1 MTGRARVKREGKTT
15 QDGET
20 KADRRADGHEEG
32 CINKQTDRQTTRP
45 LALRPRLKLCIDKT
59 PTQYGDLTCPCG
71 TPVEM
76 EEEGRGR
83 GKVKGVR
90 KVQVK
95 RWKKEEERGGEQTGI
110 HRKGRH
116 LEVNRREEEGGQVK
130 EEVSLRVRR
139 REGNEVRRRRRNAGG
154 KTGDGEKV

>member
-1 MTGRARVKREGKTT
+1 MHKQT
-15 QDGET
+15 
-20 KADRRADGHEEG
+20 
-32 CINKQTDRQTTRP
+32 QTDRQTTRP

-76 EEEGRGR
+76 EEEEGRGR

-95 RWKKEEERGGEQTGI
+95 R
-110 HRKGRH
+110 
-116 LEVNRREEEGGQVK
+116 
-130 EEVSLRVRR
+130 
-139 REGNEVRRRRRNAGG
+139 
-154 KTGDGEKV
+154 